1 VKVLLIGGG
10 GREHALGWKLAQ
22 SPQLAKLYV
31 DPSNPGLNHIGTP
44 VTIDMGQPDAIVSFA
59 QEKDVNLVVVGPEA
73 PLAEGLGDALRTAH
87 IPCFG
92 PDKAASRLETS
103 KCFMK
108 DVCASVGA
116 PTARYG
122 KFTQSAPAKDFLREQ
137 EPPYVVK
144 ADGLAAGKGVVIA
157 ESLSEA
163 DAAVD
168 DMLGGKFGDA
178 GAEIV
183 IEEFMAGEEASFFAI
198 TDGETILPM
207 VAAQDHKRAH
217 DGDEGPNTGGMG
229 AYTPAPVFTDK
240 VRDRAMNEIVGPIV
254 EEMSRRGSP
263 YVGVIYAG
271 LMIEN
276 ERPRLVEIN
285 ARFGDPEC
293 QILMRRL
300 KSDLLPVLYAA
311 ATGSLEGHALQWSGD
326 AAALVVMA
334 AKGYPG
340 PYEKG
345 SVIEG
350 VQKAEELAGVTVF
363 HAGTRLD
370 EKGILRAHGGRVL
383 NITATGG
390 DIRSAVA
397 RAYAGVGAIN
407 WPKGFFRRD
416 IGWRALGGRS

>member
-1 VKVLLIGGG
+1 
-10 GREHALGWKLAQ
+10 
-22 SPQLAKLYV
+22 
-31 DPSNPGLNHIGTP
+31 
-44 VTIDMGQPDAIVSFA
+44 
-59 QEKDVNLVVVGPEA
+59 
-73 PLAEGLGDALRTAH
+73 
-87 IPCFG
+87 
-92 PDKAASRLETS
+92 
-103 KCFMK
+103 
-108 DVCASVGA
+108 
-116 PTARYG
+116 
-122 KFTQSAPAKDFLREQ
+122 
-137 EPPYVVK
+137 
-144 ADGLAAGKGVVIA
+144 
-157 ESLSEA
+157 
-163 DAAVD
+163 
-168 DMLGGKFGDA
+168 
-178 GAEIV
+178 
-183 IEEFMAGEEASFFAI
+183 
-198 TDGETILPM
+198 
-207 VAAQDHKRAH
+207 
-217 DGDEGPNTGGMG
+217 MG